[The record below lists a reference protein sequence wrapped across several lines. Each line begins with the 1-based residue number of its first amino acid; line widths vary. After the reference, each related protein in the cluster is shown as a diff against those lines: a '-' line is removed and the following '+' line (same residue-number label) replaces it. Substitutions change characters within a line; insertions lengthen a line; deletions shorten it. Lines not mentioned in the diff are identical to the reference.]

1 MPRAAST
8 GAGAGVPPEPV
19 LSKIR
24 IPFVQ
29 RARVLHEGN
38 ERGVFLVDLGL
49 RGAFAEIE
57 APLPVGDQ
65 VELHFPIPGNEIPV
79 VVRCRVAWRHLPD
92 ESPAGFP
99 TGMGLAFVE
108 MSTADRARIRD
119 HLAEHC
125 RTARGRRFARRWP
138 DGADGEGPS

>member
-1 MPRAAST
+1 M
-8 GAGAGVPPEPV
+8 
-19 LSKIR
+19 
-24 IPFVQ
+24 
-29 RARVLHEGN
+29 
-38 ERGVFLVDLGL
+38 

-57 APLPVGDQ
+57 APLPAGDE
-65 VELHFPIPGNEIPV
+65 VDLRFPIPGNEVPV

-138 DGADGEGPS
+138 DGADGEESS